1 MSENEHANTLIGHL
15 IELRSRLLR
24 IVVAVLVI
32 FICSAYFAND
42 IYTWVSKPL
51 TDALP
56 NGASMI
62 AKDVA
67 SPLLAPFKLTFMM
80 SIYLSMPYI
89 LYQVW
94 SFIAPGLYKHE
105 KRLIAPLL
113 ISSTLL
119 FYAGV
124 AFCYFVLF
132 NLVFSFFASVAPA
145 IVAYTPDITSYLDFV
160 LMLFFAFG
168 LAFEIPV
175 VILLLIW
182 TGVTSAES
190 LKQKRPYIILGA
202 FVVGMLLTPP
212 DVISQTLLA
221 IPMWLLF
228 EAGLVFAKFY
238 TPKKE
243 DNDNENEE
251 HHIHNQS

>member
-1 MSENEHANTLIGHL
+1 MSENEHNNSLIGHL

-24 IVVAVLVI
+24 IVMVVLLI
-32 FICSAYFAND
+32 FISSAYFAND
-42 IYTWVSKPL
+42 IYVWVSKPL

-56 NGASMI
+56 SGASMI

-67 SPLLAPFKLTFMM
+67 SPLLAPFKLTFML
-80 SIYLSMPYI
+80 SIYLSMPFI
-89 LYQVW
+89 LYQIW

-132 NLVFSFFASVAPA
+132 NLVFSFFAAVAPT

-182 TGVTSAES
+182 TGVTSADKLRE
-190 LKQKRPYIILGA
+190 KRPYIILAA
-202 FVVGMLLTPP
+202 FVIGMFLTPP
-212 DVISQTLLA
+212 DMISQTLLA

-228 EAGLVFAKFY
+228 EVGLLFARFY
-238 TPKKE
+238 TPKT
-243 DNDNENEE
+243 DDEE
-251 HHIHNQS
+251 ESDQQHIHN

>member
-1 MSENEHANTLIGHL
+1 MSNTEQSHTLIGHL
-15 IELRSRLLR
+15 VELRSRLLR
-24 IVVAVLVI
+24 IVLAVMII
-32 FICSAYFAND
+32 FIASAYFAND
-42 IYTWVSKPL
+42 IYIWVSKPL

-56 NGASMI
+56 SGATMI
-62 AKDVA
+62 AKDIA
-67 SPLLAPFKLTFMM
+67 SPLLAPFKLTFML

-89 LYQVW
+89 LYQIW

-105 KRLIAPLL
+105 KRLVAPLL

-132 NLVFSFFASVAPA
+132 NIVFSFFAGVAPA
-145 IVAYTPDITSYLDFV
+145 IVSYTPDITSYLDFV

-175 VILLLIW
+175 VLLLLIW
-182 TGVTSAES
+182 TGITTADAMR
-190 LKQKRPYIILGA
+190 QKRPYIILAA
-202 FVVGMLLTPP
+202 FVIGMFLTPP

-221 IPMWLLF
+221 VPMWLLF
-228 EAGLVFAKFY
+228 EVGLLFAHFY
-238 TPKKE
+238 TPKPKSDEAQDE
-243 DNDNENEE
+243 DQEQ
-251 HHIHNQS
+251 HSHN

>member
-1 MSENEHANTLIGHL
+1 MSDNEQSNSLIGHL

-24 IVVAVLVI
+24 IVLAVLLI
-32 FICSAYFAND
+32 FISSAYFAND
-42 IYTWVSKPL
+42 IYVWVSKPL
-51 TDALP
+51 MDALP
-56 NGASMI
+56 SGASMI

-67 SPLLAPFKLTFMM
+67 SPLIAPFKLTFML

-89 LYQVW
+89 LYQIW

-124 AFCYFVLF
+124 AFCYYVLF
-132 NLVFSFFASVAPA
+132 NLVFSFFASVAPT

-182 TGVTSAES
+182 TGVTSVET

-202 FVVGMLLTPP
+202 FVVGMFLTPP

-221 IPMWLLF
+221 VPMWLLF
-228 EAGLVFAKFY
+228 EVGLLFARFY
-238 TPKKE
+238 TPKSDDE
-243 DNDNENEE
+243 ENQEE
-251 HHIHNQS
+251 PQIHN